1 MLKQFNVP
9 KTKADENTSEI
20 VPTVPSNINPQKNI
34 RSFLRVLLRTLPSE
48 RKEILKQMEANF
60 PFYKAK
66 INYNKATDRFL
77 NHLKGILGMY
87 DYFGDAGGDI
97 LEIAFEHV
105 IE

>member
-1 MLKQFNVP
+1 MLKQLNVP
-9 KTKADENTSEI
+9 KPKADENTSEI

-60 PFYKAK
+60 PFYKGALEK
-66 INYNKATDRFL
+66 FL
-77 NHLKGILGMY
+77 NYLKGILGMY